1 LSQIVV
7 PGGGGGGLTEVTSD
21 ATLTG
26 LGTGASPLS
35 VVNNYASTAQGALAD
50 TALQTVS
57 TDATLTGTGVS
68 GDPLSVVP
76 APASLTDNVSA
87 YVTVDIAG
95 LTSPVTKAVNT
106 VTEMTPDPAFTGTS
120 VAFNGVGVGGLQ
132 FTAAGTYQVT
142 FQVSWE
148 TLPAG
153 SKTDF
158 NVDLTI
164 LDAPGFGTVVARSL
178 SHQHLETGDVSEASA
193 SLTKTFVF
201 GAPNTFY
208 YLQADFTS
216 ATPIDFS
223 IKGDATNYSYVEVLR
238 LA

>member
-1 LSQIVV
+1 MSYVYY
-7 PGGGGGGLTEVTSD
+7 PSGGGPTTVTTDGTSID
-21 ATLTG
+21 GDGTALDPIALLAVAVDGTTITG
-26 LGTGASPLS
+26 DGAGTPLS
-35 VVNNYASTAQGALAD
+35 
-50 TALQTVS
+50 
-57 TDATLTGTGVS
+57 AT
-68 GDPLSVVP
+68 P

-87 YVTVDIAG
+87 YATVDIVG
-95 LTSPVTKAVNT
+95 LTSPITKAVNT
-106 VTEMTPDPAFTGTS
+106 VTEMTADPAFTGTS

-132 FTAAGTYQVT
+132 FTVAGTYQVT

-178 SHQHLETGDVSEASA
+178 SHQHLETGDVSIASA
-193 SLTKTFVF
+193 SLTKTFVI

-216 ATPIDFS
+216 AVPINFDL
-223 IKGDATNYSYVEVLR
+223 KGDATNYTYVDVVR